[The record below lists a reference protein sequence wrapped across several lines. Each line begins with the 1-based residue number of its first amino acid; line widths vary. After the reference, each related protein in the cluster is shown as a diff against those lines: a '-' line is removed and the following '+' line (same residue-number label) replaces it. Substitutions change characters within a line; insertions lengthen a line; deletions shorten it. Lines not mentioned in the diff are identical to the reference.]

1 MCLTQGCIIVNLK
14 LEGVLPIKM
23 ARCSQDFF
31 LFSFL
36 WHWSSNLRSKQLP
49 TWQWHPLWDGPLSK
63 MDTNI
68 NLVVAFW
75 SPLNWLFIRQTSFL
89 HRHLVPVP
97 NLKRVNWTF
106 ICNTSSV
113 MKYGR
118 FRTCSVLHVFTK
130 LSCLIRSGIHYTGWL
145 ISKMHNDLSLP
156 VLATFFIKVQS

>member
-36 WHWSSNLRSKQLP
+36 WHLSSNLRSKQLP

-75 SPLNWLFIRQTSFL
+75 SPLNWLSIRQTSFL

-97 NLKRVNWTF
+97 NLKRVTWTF

-113 MKYGR
+113 
-118 FRTCSVLHVFTK
+118 SFTK

-145 ISKMHNDLSLP
+145 ISKMHWPQSSCLSNI
-156 VLATFFIKVQS
+156 FY